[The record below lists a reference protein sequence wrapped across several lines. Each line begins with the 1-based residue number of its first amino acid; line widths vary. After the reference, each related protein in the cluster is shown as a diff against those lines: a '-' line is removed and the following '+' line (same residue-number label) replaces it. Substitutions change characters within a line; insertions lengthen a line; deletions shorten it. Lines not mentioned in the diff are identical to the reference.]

1 MITAA
6 TVALTIALLAGF
18 LAVNEV
24 VARRRPP
31 PPEVSRKIA
40 HVGSA
45 VLAALSCLWLDFRW
59 YVLIGLLFSAALVLA
74 RRYLPLRSLSSRAE
88 GSWGDLLFGVG
99 VALAGLLADNAIVFV
114 LAVLI
119 LGLADTAAYVVGRRW
134 PIRTIVLGR
143 SVGGALAFLVTA
155 FLITLPAGPV
165 PALVVALSCTVTEL
179 VSPRGTDNLT
189 VPAIAAILI
198 SALV

>member
-1 MITAA
+1 MITLV
-6 TVALTIALLAGF
+6 TVVGTVALLAGF
-18 LAVNEV
+18 LALNEL
-24 VARRRPP
+24 VARRREPP
-31 PPEVSRKIA
+31 LEASRKIA

-45 VLAALSCLWLDFRW
+45 VLAAVSCLWLDFRW
-59 YVLIGLLFSAALVLA
+59 YVLIGLLFSAALLLA

-88 GSWGDLLFGVG
+88 GSWGDLLFGIG
-99 VALAGLLADNAIVFV
+99 VALAGLLSDNAIVFV

-119 LGLADTAAYVVGRRW
+119 LGLADTAAFLVGRRW
-134 PIRTIVLGR
+134 PIRIVVLSR
-143 SVGGALAFLVTA
+143 SVGGSLAFLVVA

-165 PALVVALSCTVTEL
+165 TATVVALGCTVAEL

-189 VPAIAAILI
+189 VPAIAAVLI

>member
-1 MITAA
+1 MITAV
-6 TVALTIALLAGF
+6 TVVTTVALLAGF
-18 LAVNEV
+18 LAINEV
-24 VARRRPP
+24 VARRWEP
-31 PPEVSRKIA
+31 PPELSRKIA

-45 VLAALSCLWLDFRW
+45 LLAVLSCLWLDFRW
-59 YVLIGLLFSAALVLA
+59 YVLIGLLFSAALLLA

-99 VALAGLLADNAIVFV
+99 VALAALLADNAIVFV

-119 LGLADTAAYVVGRRW
+119 LGLADTAAYLVGRRW

-143 SVGGALAFLVTA
+143 SVGGALTFLVVA
-155 FLITLPAGPV
+155 FLITLPAGPM
-165 PALVVALSCTVTEL
+165 PAAVVALGCTVTEL

-198 SALV
+198 SALA